1 MRKLTYIVALVFLV
15 SCSKETVVNPPSSAI
30 LALPLKDETC
40 NTGVVVSASRSTVT
54 FTWKQSD
61 ATIGYELVIKNLI
74 TNEVITYKTPTL
86 SLSVELNRNTPYS
99 WYVNSLNSIAQVA
112 KSEVWK
118 FYNSGEAITNY
129 SPYPAEIIAPKM
141 DEIIAVGNG
150 NVNLTWSGLDVDKDI
165 VSYDIYFGTV
175 ATPPLFKT
183 NTVIEGSSIQ
193 VSVTSKTTYYWKV
206 ITKDKQGNRS
216 ESGIFKFNIN

>member
-1 MRKLTYIVALVFLV
+1 MRKLIYIITLGILF
-15 SCSKETVVNPPSSAI
+15 SCTKETVISPPSSAI

-40 NTGVVVSASRSTVT
+40 NTGVVVSSTRSTVT
-54 FTWKQSD
+54 FTWKQANS
-61 ATIGYELVIKNLI
+61 TIGYELVIKNLI

-129 SPYPAEIIAPKM
+129 SPYPAEIISPKM
-141 DEIIAVGNG
+141 DEVFATGTA
-150 NVNLTWSGLDVDKDI
+150 NVNLTWAGLDVDKDI
-165 VSYDIYFGTV
+165 VGYDIYFGTTT
-175 ATPPLFKT
+175 TPPLFKT
-183 NTVIEGSSIQ
+183 VTVNQASTLQ
-193 VSVTSKTTYYWKV
+193 VTVTNKTTYYWKV
-206 ITKDKQGNRS
+206 ITKDKEGNRS
-216 ESGIFKFNIN
+216 DSGIFKFTVN

>member
-1 MRKLTYIVALVFLV
+1 MRKLIYLLALGILF

-30 LALPLKDETC
+30 LTLPLKDETC
-40 NTGVVVSASRSTVT
+40 NTGIVVSSTRSTVT
-54 FTWKQSD
+54 FNWKQANS
-61 ATIGYELVIKNLI
+61 TVGYELVIKNLI

-129 SPYPAEIIAPKM
+129 SPYPAEIISPKM
-141 DEIIAVGNG
+141 DEVFAVGTG
-150 NVNLTWSGLDVDKDI
+150 NVNLTWAGLDVDKDI
-165 VSYDIYFGTV
+165 VSYDIYFGT
-175 ATPPLFKT
+175 ATTPPLFKT
-183 NTVIEGSSIQ
+183 NTLSEGGVLQ
-193 VSVTSKTTYYWKV
+193 VPVTAKTTYYWKV

-216 ESGIFKFNIN
+216 DSGLFKFSVN